1 MLHLIDKLAGA
12 WFDWRAR
19 RVSGNPELVSLNNV
33 ELNEDGL
40 TVTGFSP
47 AIAVLADGAAA
58 MLEHHNAK
66 NFVEFDMYPR
76 LDRGMQPVRVAVA
89 WANGEM
95 PSAKCVRLEKECE
108 RLEGEKRQ
116 LLYTFWDVLD
126 GILRN
131 GDSDTL
137 WANDGTT
144 AHEALVEVA
153 AQYDPEVANEFQ
165 QRMEGVIDE
174 KSEEV
179 ESSWNEDG
187 EPVADHRPEYAYFQA
202 FTEMI
207 ESVHE
212 NKEEPPQTPHAYHVV
227 MAKASPDDIEATRQ
241 FLDALETN
249 LIDDGIDAELL
260 GRWIQNAYP
269 EIQSTLERILLGY
282 EVLVNNACDPSLTY
296 LDWKPALKQLLT
308 QAKEQSDGNQKV

>member
-1 MLHLIDKLAGA
+1 MLHFIDKLAGA

-76 LDRGMQPVRVAVA
+76 LDRGMQPVRVVVA

-95 PSAKCVRLEKECE
+95 PSAKCIRLEREYE

-116 LLYTFWDVLD
+116 LLYTFWGILD

-131 GDSDTL
+131 GDGDTL

-153 AQYDPEVANEFQ
+153 AQYVPDVANDFQ
-165 QRMEGVIDE
+165 HRLENGLGTDE
-174 KSEEV
+174 KPEEV

-187 EPVADHRPEYAYFQA
+187 EPVADHRPEHPYYQA
-202 FTEMI
+202 FTKMNE
-207 ESVHE
+207 
-212 NKEEPPQTPHAYHVV
+212 V
-227 MAKASPDDIEATRQ
+227 MAMKKYKVSGLLDSRGNVIPGSVIVSATCRATAKLEAAMSNGCYWTDDTDVE
-241 FLDALETN
+241 EVEN
-249 LIDDGIDAELL
+249 DGDLPCGENTQIK
-260 GRWIQNAYP
+260 
-269 EIQSTLERILLGY
+269 
-282 EVLVNNACDPSLTY
+282 EVGSE
-296 LDWKPALKQLLT
+296 
-308 QAKEQSDGNQKV
+308 QA

>member
-95 PSAKCVRLEKECE
+95 PSAKCVRLEKECV
-108 RLEGEKRQ
+108 RLEGAKRQ
-116 LLYTFWDVLD
+116 LLPIAVHPAASHIKYQLGLASLLKLEKVTQAIAIG
-126 GILRN
+126 GILTALDLVGRVAIAVTTQHLHSHPF
-131 GDSDTL
+131 GKALHQEIIHFLPLGMIVFVPSVAKVTWRTFKL
-137 WANDGTT
+137 HIFVLESCYGT
-144 AHEALVEVA
+144 
-153 AQYDPEVANEFQ
+153 
-165 QRMEGVIDE
+165 
-174 KSEEV
+174 K
-179 ESSWNEDG
+179 
-187 EPVADHRPEYAYFQA
+187 
-202 FTEMI
+202 
-207 ESVHE
+207 
-212 NKEEPPQTPHAYHVV
+212 
-227 MAKASPDDIEATRQ
+227 
-241 FLDALETN
+241 
-249 LIDDGIDAELL
+249 
-260 GRWIQNAYP
+260 
-269 EIQSTLERILLGY
+269 
-282 EVLVNNACDPSLTY
+282 
-296 LDWKPALKQLLT
+296 
-308 QAKEQSDGNQKV
+308 KVKD